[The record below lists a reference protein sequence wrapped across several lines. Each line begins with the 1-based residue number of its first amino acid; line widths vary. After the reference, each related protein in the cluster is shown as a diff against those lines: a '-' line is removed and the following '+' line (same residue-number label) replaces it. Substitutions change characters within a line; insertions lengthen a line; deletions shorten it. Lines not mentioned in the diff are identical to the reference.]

1 MPWITYDPERCDWC
15 KISAHL
21 TGSQWHPTHC
31 GEMAYEDVDRMSD
44 EARAIY
50 NELGLGG

>member
-21 TGSQWHPTHC
+21 SGSQWHPTHC
-31 GEMAYEDVDRMSD
+31 GGMNSEEVGRLSEEAYRIYVD
-44 EARAIY
+44 
-50 NELGLGG
+50 LGLGI